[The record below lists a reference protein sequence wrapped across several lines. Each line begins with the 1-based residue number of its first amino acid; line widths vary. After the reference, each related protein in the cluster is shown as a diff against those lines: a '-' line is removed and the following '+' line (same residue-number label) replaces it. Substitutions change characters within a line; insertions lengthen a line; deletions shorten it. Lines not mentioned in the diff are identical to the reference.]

1 MPRAVDGNRPD
12 APGDLSC
19 SAVRMKPVAVP
30 IVAGALGGGAF
41 ARAARRRT
49 RRTISSGVTRS
60 PCPGEPAQ
68 CYIHRP
74 PPIRDG
80 RSRASASG
88 ARPRSPASSPARR
101 SSMPRRGYPA
111 GRRGTGPP
119 QSRPDRRTGSGTTT
133 KGRGGSSLR
142 ITGGGRTRSR
152 RITAV
157 GCSRAPRALRR
168 ASSGERPMAMGAG
181 AEPPPTDPDC
191 DAADNDDL
199 EWVFELIGT
208 LLDDALDWGVL
219 TGGAA
224 HTASVATRRLREG
237 RGVGHGNG
245 SSRVGPPRKAV
256 AEARSALSSYVA
268 AHPGAAKPSS
278 SEARFTGRTD
288 RHHGAS
294 SVHGDLR
301 TDDERRAVPVRV
313 RSRGDAEAAVGGVSR
328 ACGRSG
334 RGGIERASLVQL
346 GVCRVERA
354 RVERLV
360 GAVGELGRRRRRLRG
375 GRLLGPRF
383 VGAHFV
389 RLLVGVQLVIALVER
404 RRRVRRAR
412 RSGPHGRR
420 SQVGSGRR
428 RTVRCARSA

>member
-1 MPRAVDGNRPD
+1 
-12 APGDLSC
+12 
-19 SAVRMKPVAVP
+19 MKPVAVL
-30 IVAGALGGGAF
+30 IVACALGGGCFRDALLTTNPENDPF
-41 ARAARRRT
+41 PGDPKPVPPGSPLERDIASGHRQYETALASFGKWSSDPLYGVKWCPTMVDASTWVPYRSKGHWAAA
-49 RRTISSGVTRS
+49 
-60 PCPGEPAQ
+60 E
-68 CYIHRP
+68 P
-74 PPIRDG
+74 PPGSPYWVSDDDEGAWGIITTHHG
-80 RSRASASG
+80 WWVYEEPPGSTSRWCWVPG
-88 ARPRSPASSPARR
+88 AESTPARVVW
-101 SSMPRRGYPA
+101 
-111 GRRGTGPP
+111 
-119 QSRPDRRTGSGTTT
+119 RTGDGYV
-133 KGRGGSSLR
+133 
-142 ITGGGRTRSR
+142 
-152 RITAV
+152 AW
-157 GCSRAPRALRR
+157 AP
-168 ASSGERPMAMGAG
+168 
-181 AEPPPTDPDC
+181 EPPPTDPDC

-224 HTASVATRRLREG
+224 HTASVATRRSREG

-278 SEARFTGRTD
+278 SEARLHGGAPTD
-288 RHHGAS
+288 TTVLPPSMAI
-294 SVHGDLR
+294 LR

-360 GAVGELGRRRRRLRG
+360 GAVGELGRRRRRLRC